1 MLLFFREKRQFL
13 KFSQSF
19 VCYQNF
25 APTKQTQLRH
35 DFVVFTKFL
44 TDIRFRTVHGSQ
56 NYMFFQ
62 QKHKFSM
69 FYVFFFKSEGV
80 VRKYNTI
87 SERRKNVLTV

>member
-1 MLLFFREKRQFL
+1 MFF
-13 KFSQSF
+13 QSF

-25 APTKQTQLRH
+25 APTKQTKLRH

-44 TDIRFRTVHGSQ
+44 TGIRFRTVHGSQ

-62 QKHKFSM
+62 QNTQNL
-69 FYVFFFKSEGV
+69 VCFFKSEGV